1 MMKDVDTE
9 RRTTKAEAFRSA
21 AFDEYL
27 KQGGFPE
34 LLMIEDNRNYVSSF
48 VYNILKRDIEQ
59 RYKMAYKAAF

>member
-9 RRTTKAEAFRSA
+9 RRTTKAEAFRRA

-34 LLMIEDNRNYVSSF
+34 LLMIDDNWLICSISSRS
-48 VYNILKRDIEQ
+48 IRP
-59 RYKMAYKAAF
+59 RTT